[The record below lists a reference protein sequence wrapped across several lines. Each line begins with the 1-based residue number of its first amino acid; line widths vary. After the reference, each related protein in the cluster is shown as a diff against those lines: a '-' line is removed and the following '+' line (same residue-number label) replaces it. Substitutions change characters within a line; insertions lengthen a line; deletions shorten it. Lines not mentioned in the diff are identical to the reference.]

1 MNFPHQVDK
10 GKQAYQAKINDA
22 AALAL
27 LGCLFSE
34 TSAFLLALAFRCA
47 ADCVPG
53 SAQLIDDM
61 MSGSTQ
67 TKLDARALLFVV
79 DLVLRRGLR
88 QNPPPDRNAK
98 VMAKVIVPHLS
109 KWLRVLLLTK
119 RSPEQLEKTRKMIS
133 RWSDD
138 GYLPMDGVLPL
149 IELMD
154 GGLPPVSEDS
164 QQSQQSLD
172 FSQSQPLPTSPERKD
187 AARELCPDAGPSVPA
202 PDTKQPAP
210 AQSRTAPLP
219 EPGPPSKRVRRLSS
233 SELPEL
239 PPSHEA
245 EAEAKPS

>member
-79 DLVLRRGLR
+79 DLVLKRGLR

-187 AARELCPDAGPSVPA
+187 AARELCP
-202 PDTKQPAP
+202 KQPAP
-210 AQSRTAPLP
+210 AQSRAPLP

>member
-1 MNFPHQVDK
+1 M
-10 GKQAYQAKINDA
+10 
-22 AALAL
+22 
-27 LGCLFSE
+27 
-34 TSAFLLALAFRCA
+34 ALAFRCA

-138 GYLPMDGVLPL
+138 GYLPMGWCSPPDRADGWRFASCFRRLPTIPAVSGLLAVNSLCRPHPSARMRPESFVLMQARLCLRPTPSSL
-149 IELMD
+149 HRRKVARLRCRSL
-154 GGLPPVSEDS
+154 GLPRSACGA
-164 QQSQQSLD
+164 
-172 FSQSQPLPTSPERKD
+172 SP
-187 AARELCPDAGPSVPA
+187 ARS
-202 PDTKQPAP
+202 
-210 AQSRTAPLP
+210 SRP
-219 EPGPPSKRVRRLSS
+219 
-233 SELPEL
+233 L